1 MALHSFPS
9 RIENLTYSREKDLN
23 TCLSHNQNTKT
34 IAIVPFFLR
43 LNKYEVKVFEPFN
56 NKFSL
61 YIMLLDIEMSN
72 IESLVNRNNIL
83 VKKIE
88 TIFTRKNILQRF
100 LNETA
105 NIYKEILQYIL
116 KSSEK
121 PKRRYSI

>member
-1 MALHSFPS
+1 ML
-9 RIENLTYSREKDLN
+9 
-23 TCLSHNQNTKT
+23 HNQNTKT

-72 IESLVNRNNIL
+72 VESLVNRNNIL

-88 TIFTRKNILQRF
+88 TIFTRMDILQRF

-105 NIYKEILQYIL
+105 NIYKEIALYIV